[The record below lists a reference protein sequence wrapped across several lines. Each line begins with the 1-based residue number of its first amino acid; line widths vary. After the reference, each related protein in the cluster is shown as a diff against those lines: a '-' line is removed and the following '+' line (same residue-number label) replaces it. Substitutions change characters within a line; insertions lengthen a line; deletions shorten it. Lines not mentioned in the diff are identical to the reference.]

1 MNLFVVNLY
10 KLNKNY
16 SMFNL
21 KSYYLIILLSL
32 FINNTKAQDSYNFNI
47 LSDVPFKNGIDNIEK
62 FKTSFDVMNWS
73 REITQ
78 KIYEIINIKNI
89 QEDFIF
95 SVNIYNKEKTRF
107 VKVPIYVKKNIIE
120 ILKSK
125 NPDNRLIG
133 RFTYDN
139 YRWILRLMQ

>member
-32 FINNTKAQDSYNFNI
+32 FINKTKAQDSYNFNI

-125 NPDNRLIG
+125 NPDNKLIG

-139 YRWILRLMQ
+139 YRWILRLM

>member
-1 MNLFVVNLY
+1 
-10 KLNKNY
+10 
-16 SMFNL
+16 MFNL
-21 KSYYLIILLSL
+21 KSYIIILLSL
-32 FINNTKAQDSYNFNI
+32 FIHNIKAQDSYNFNI

-78 KIYEIINIKNI
+78 KIYEVINLNNI
-89 QEDFIF
+89 HNDFIF
-95 SVNIYNKEKTRF
+95 SVNIYDKEKTKF

-120 ILKSK
+120 VLKSK

-139 YRWILRLMQ
+139 YRWILRLM

>member
-47 LSDVPFKNGIDNIEK
+47 LSDVPFKNGINNIEK

-89 QEDFIF
+89 QDDFIF

-139 YRWILRLMQ
+139 YRWILRLM

>member
-1 MNLFVVNLY
+1 
-10 KLNKNY
+10 
-16 SMFNL
+16 MFNL

-95 SVNIYNKEKTRF
+95 SVNIYNKEKTKF

-125 NPDNRLIG
+125 NPDNSIIG

-139 YRWILRLMQ
+139 YRWILRLM

>member
-1 MNLFVVNLY
+1 
-10 KLNKNY
+10 
-16 SMFNL
+16 MFNL

-32 FINNTKAQDSYNFNI
+32 FLNNTKAQDSYNFNI

-139 YRWILRLMQ
+139 YRWILRLM

>member
-1 MNLFVVNLY
+1 MYNF
-10 KLNKNY
+10 KI
-16 SMFNL
+16 
-21 KSYYLIILLSL
+21 YYLIILLSL
-32 FINNTKAQDSYNFNI
+32 FINKTKAQDSYNFNI

-95 SVNIYNKEKTRF
+95 SVNIYNKEKTKF

-125 NPDNRLIG
+125 NPDNSIIG

-139 YRWILRLMQ
+139 YRWILRLM

>member
-21 KSYYLIILLSL
+21 KSYYLIMLLSL

-89 QEDFIF
+89 QEEFIF

-139 YRWILRLMQ
+139 YRWILRLM

>member
-1 MNLFVVNLY
+1 
-10 KLNKNY
+10 
-16 SMFNL
+16 MFNL

-78 KIYEIINIKNI
+78 KIYEILNIKNI

-95 SVNIYNKEKTRF
+95 LVNIYNKEKTKF

-120 ILKSK
+120 VLKSK

-139 YRWILRLMQ
+139 YRWILRLM

>member
-1 MNLFVVNLY
+1 
-10 KLNKNY
+10 
-16 SMFNL
+16 MFNL
-21 KSYYLIILLSL
+21 KSYYLIKLLSL
-32 FINNTKAQDSYNFNI
+32 SIHNIKAQDNYNFNI

-62 FKTSFDVMNWS
+62 FKTSFDVMTWT

-78 KIYEIINIKNI
+78 KIYEVINLNNI
-89 QEDFIF
+89 QNDFIF
-95 SVNIYNKEKTRF
+95 SVNIYDKEKTKF

-120 ILKSK
+120 VLKSK

-139 YRWILRLMQ
+139 YRWILRLM

>member
-1 MNLFVVNLY
+1 
-10 KLNKNY
+10 
-16 SMFNL
+16 MFNL
-21 KSYYLIILLSL
+21 KSYYFIILLSL

-89 QEDFIF
+89 QDDFIF
-95 SVNIYNKEKTRF
+95 SVNIYNIEKTRF

-139 YRWILRLMQ
+139 YRWILRLM

>member
-1 MNLFVVNLY
+1 
-10 KLNKNY
+10 
-16 SMFNL
+16 MFNL

-32 FINNTKAQDSYNFNI
+32 FIHNIKAQDNYNFNI

-78 KIYEIINIKNI
+78 KIYEVINLNNI
-89 QEDFIF
+89 QNDFIF
-95 SVNIYNKEKTRF
+95 SVNIYDKEKTKF

-120 ILKSK
+120 VLKSK

-139 YRWILRLMQ
+139 YRWILRLM

>member
-1 MNLFVVNLY
+1 
-10 KLNKNY
+10 
-16 SMFNL
+16 MFNL

-32 FINNTKAQDSYNFNI
+32 FIHNIKAQDNYNFNI

-95 SVNIYNKEKTRF
+95 LVNIYNKEKTKF
-107 VKVPIYVKKNIIE
+107 VKIPIYVKKNIIT

-139 YRWILRLMQ
+139 YRWILRLM

>member
-78 KIYEIINIKNI
+78 KIYEIINIENI
-89 QEDFIF
+89 QDDFIF

-139 YRWILRLMQ
+139 YRWILRLM

>member
-1 MNLFVVNLY
+1 
-10 KLNKNY
+10 
-16 SMFNL
+16 MFNF
-21 KSYYLIILLSL
+21 KIYYLIILLSL
-32 FINNTKAQDSYNFNI
+32 FINKTKAQDSYNFNI

-95 SVNIYNKEKTRF
+95 LVNIYNKEKTKF
-107 VKVPIYVKKNIIE
+107 VKIPIYVKKNIIT

-125 NPDNRLIG
+125 NPDNRIIG

-139 YRWILRLMQ
+139 YRWILRLM

>member
-1 MNLFVVNLY
+1 
-10 KLNKNY
+10 
-16 SMFNL
+16 MFNL

-32 FINNTKAQDSYNFNI
+32 FINKTKAQDSYNFNI

-139 YRWILRLMQ
+139 YRWILRLM

>member
-1 MNLFVVNLY
+1 LNLFVVNLY

-89 QEDFIF
+89 QDDFIF

-125 NPDNRLIG
+125 NPDNKLIG

-139 YRWILRLMQ
+139 YRWILRLM

>member
-21 KSYYLIILLSL
+21 KSSYLIILLSL

-139 YRWILRLMQ
+139 YRWILRLM

>member
-32 FINNTKAQDSYNFNI
+32 FINNTKAQDNYNFNI

-125 NPDNRLIG
+125 NPDNKLIG

-139 YRWILRLMQ
+139 YRWILRLM

>member
-1 MNLFVVNLY
+1 ML
-10 KLNKNY
+10 
-16 SMFNL
+16 NL
-21 KSYYLIILLSL
+21 KSYYLVILLSL
-32 FINNTKAQDSYNFNI
+32 FINKTKAQDSYNFNI

-95 SVNIYNKEKTRF
+95 SVNIYNKEKTKF

-125 NPDNRLIG
+125 NPDNSIIG

-139 YRWILRLMQ
+139 YRWILRLM

>member
-32 FINNTKAQDSYNFNI
+32 FINNTKAQDNYNFNI

-95 SVNIYNKEKTRF
+95 LVNIYNKEKTKF
-107 VKVPIYVKKNIIE
+107 VKVPIYVKKNIIT

-139 YRWILRLMQ
+139 YRWILRLM

>member
-1 MNLFVVNLY
+1 
-10 KLNKNY
+10 
-16 SMFNL
+16 MFNL

-32 FINNTKAQDSYNFNI
+32 FIHNIKAQDNYNFNI

-95 SVNIYNKEKTRF
+95 SVNIYNKEKTKF

-125 NPDNRLIG
+125 NPDNSIIG

-139 YRWILRLMQ
+139 YRWILRLM

>member
-32 FINNTKAQDSYNFNI
+32 FINKTKAQDSYNFNI

-139 YRWILRLMQ
+139 YRWILRLM

>member
-1 MNLFVVNLY
+1 
-10 KLNKNY
+10 
-16 SMFNL
+16 MFNF
-21 KSYYLIILLSL
+21 KIYYLIILLSL
-32 FINNTKAQDSYNFNI
+32 FINKTKAQDSYNFNI
-47 LSDVPFKNGIDNIEK
+47 LSDVPFKNVIDNIEN
-62 FKTSFDVMNWS
+62 FKPSFDVMNWS

-139 YRWILRLMQ
+139 YRWILRLM

>member
-47 LSDVPFKNGIDNIEK
+47 LSDVPFKNGVDNIEK

-95 SVNIYNKEKTRF
+95 SVNIYNKEKTKF

-125 NPDNRLIG
+125 NPDNKLIG

-139 YRWILRLMQ
+139 YRWILRLM

>member
-21 KSYYLIILLSL
+21 KSYLIILLSL

-139 YRWILRLMQ
+139 YRWILRLM

>member
-1 MNLFVVNLY
+1 
-10 KLNKNY
+10 
-16 SMFNL
+16 MFNL
-21 KSYYLIILLSL
+21 KSYYFIILLSL
-32 FINNTKAQDSYNFNI
+32 FINKTKAQDSYNFNI

-78 KIYEIINIKNI
+78 KIYEIINTKNI

-139 YRWILRLMQ
+139 YRWILRLM

>member
-1 MNLFVVNLY
+1 
-10 KLNKNY
+10 
-16 SMFNL
+16 MFNF
-21 KSYYLIILLSL
+21 KIYYLIILLSL

-78 KIYEIINIKNI
+78 KIYEVINLNNI
-89 QEDFIF
+89 QNDFIF
-95 SVNIYNKEKTRF
+95 SVNIYDKEKTKF

-120 ILKSK
+120 VLKSK

-139 YRWILRLMQ
+139 YRWILRLM

>member
-1 MNLFVVNLY
+1 
-10 KLNKNY
+10 
-16 SMFNL
+16 MFNL

-32 FINNTKAQDSYNFNI
+32 SIHNIKAQDNYNFNI

-78 KIYEIINIKNI
+78 KIYEVINLDNI
-89 QEDFIF
+89 QNDFIF
-95 SVNIYNKEKTRF
+95 SVNIYDKEKTKF

-120 ILKSK
+120 VLKSK

-139 YRWILRLMQ
+139 YRWILRLM

>member
-1 MNLFVVNLY
+1 
-10 KLNKNY
+10 
-16 SMFNL
+16 MFNL

-32 FINNTKAQDSYNFNI
+32 FINNTKAQDNYNFNI
-47 LSDVPFKNGIDNIEK
+47 LSDVPFKNGVDNIEK

-125 NPDNRLIG
+125 NPDNKLIG

-139 YRWILRLMQ
+139 YRWILRLM

>member
-1 MNLFVVNLY
+1 
-10 KLNKNY
+10 
-16 SMFNL
+16 MFNL
-21 KSYYLIILLSL
+21 KSYYLIMLLSL

-139 YRWILRLMQ
+139 YRWILRLM

>member
-1 MNLFVVNLY
+1 ML
-10 KLNKNY
+10 
-16 SMFNL
+16 NL
-21 KSYYLIILLSL
+21 KSYYLVILLSL
-32 FINNTKAQDSYNFNI
+32 FINKTKAQDSYNFNI

-95 SVNIYNKEKTRF
+95 SMNIYNKEKTKF

-125 NPDNRLIG
+125 NPDNSIIG

-139 YRWILRLMQ
+139 YRWILRLM

>member
-1 MNLFVVNLY
+1 MNFFVVNLY

-16 SMFNL
+16 SMLNL
-21 KSYYLIILLSL
+21 KSYYLIILLFL
-32 FINNTKAQDSYNFNI
+32 FVHKIKAQDNYNFNI

-78 KIYEIINIKNI
+78 KIYEIININNI
-89 QEDFIF
+89 QKDFIF
-95 SVNIYNKEKTRF
+95 SVNIYNEEKTKF
-107 VKVPIYVKKNIIE
+107 VKVPIYVKKNTINV
-120 ILKSK
+120 LKSK
-125 NPDNRLIG
+125 NPDKRLIG

-139 YRWILRLMQ
+139 YRWILRLM

>member
-95 SVNIYNKEKTRF
+95 SVNIYNKEKTKF

-139 YRWILRLMQ
+139 YRWILRLM

>member
-1 MNLFVVNLY
+1 
-10 KLNKNY
+10 
-16 SMFNL
+16 MFNL

-32 FINNTKAQDSYNFNI
+32 SIHNIKAQDNYNFNI

-95 SVNIYNKEKTRF
+95 SVNIYNKEKTKF

-125 NPDNRLIG
+125 NPDNSIIG

-139 YRWILRLMQ
+139 YRWILRLM

>member
-125 NPDNRLIG
+125 NPDNKLIG

-139 YRWILRLMQ
+139 YRWILRLM

>member
-21 KSYYLIILLSL
+21 KSYYLIMLLSL

-139 YRWILRLMQ
+139 YRWILRLM

>member
-1 MNLFVVNLY
+1 ML
-10 KLNKNY
+10 
-16 SMFNL
+16 NL
-21 KSYYLIILLSL
+21 KSYYLVILLSL
-32 FINNTKAQDSYNFNI
+32 FINKTKAQDSYNFNI

-78 KIYEIINIKNI
+78 KIYEVINLNNI
-89 QEDFIF
+89 QNDFIF
-95 SVNIYNKEKTRF
+95 SVNIYDKEKTKF

-120 ILKSK
+120 VLKSK

-139 YRWILRLMQ
+139 YRWILRLM

>member
-1 MNLFVVNLY
+1 
-10 KLNKNY
+10 
-16 SMFNL
+16 MFNL
-21 KSYYLIILLSL
+21 KSYYLIILISLS
-32 FINNTKAQDSYNFNI
+32 IHNIKAQDNYNFNI

-78 KIYEIINIKNI
+78 KIYEVINLNSI
-89 QEDFIF
+89 QNDFIF
-95 SVNIYNKEKTRF
+95 SVNIYNKEKTKF

-125 NPDNRLIG
+125 NPDNSIIG

-139 YRWILRLMQ
+139 YRWILRLM